1 MYSNYFGLEEP
12 PFSIA
17 PNPRYLYLSK
27 QHREALAH
35 LLYGIGNDG
44 GFVLLTGE
52 VGTGKTTVCRALLDQ
67 LPEATDVAL
76 ILNPKYS
83 SQELLASICDELG
96 ITYPQHETRIKHY
109 IDALTKHLLQSHAE
123 GRHTVL
129 ILDEAQNLGVDVLE
143 QIRLLTNLETDCHKL
158 LQIVLV
164 GQPELLEQLLR
175 PELRQ
180 LSQRITARFHLGAL
194 NRSELEAYISHRL
207 AVAGVQGR
215 LFPAATLN
223 RLYRM
228 TRGVPRLINILCDR
242 ALLGA
247 FVERQSRVE
256 VNVLKRAAS
265 EVLGGDSSSVAGWM
279 TGWMAGRW
287 QFTGLAVAVLLL
299 LTWLFVPGVKDQTR
313 QWGDSLFDNSLL
325 AQERVLSADADL
337 ASGGSVPSSLGLW
350 SWPDKQEYQLNQIFA
365 YQSLFDV
372 WGVEYRPKR
381 NPIVCKFARSQG
393 YACLFGSGELESL
406 IGLNRPAVLKLVN
419 QKGED
424 FFATLVAIDGERAD
438 IRIDGRKLEVS
449 LAELKRWWR
458 NVYTVFW
465 QMPPGY
471 DGVIQPGNESRNTL
485 WLDKQLA
492 LIQGRRAGRRDSSVY
507 DWALV
512 KQVKQFQ
519 QSKGLTADGIVG
531 PKTSIHLNTAT
542 GQSVPLLLVP

>member
-67 LPEATDVAL
+67 LPQATDVAL

-96 ITYPQHETRIKHY
+96 ITYPQHETRIKQY
-109 IDALTKHLLQSHAE
+109 IDALNKHLLQSHAE

-194 NRSELEAYISHRL
+194 NRSELEAYVNHRL
-207 AVAGVQGR
+207 AVAGVHGR

-247 FVERQSRVE
+247 FVERQNRVE

-265 EVLGGDSSSVAGWM
+265 EVLGEDSSSVAGWI
-279 TGWMAGRW
+279 AGRW

-325 AQERVLSADADL
+325 AQERVFSADADL
-337 ASGGSVPSSLGLW
+337 ARSGSVPSSLGLW

-381 NPIVCKFARSQG
+381 NPIVCKFARSLG

-406 IGLNRPAVLKLVN
+406 IRLNRPAVLKLVN

-424 FFATLVAIDGERAD
+424 FFATLVAIDGDRAD

-492 LIQGRRAGRRDSSVY
+492 LIKGRKPGRRDSSVY

-519 QSKGLTADGIVG
+519 QSKGLTSDGIVG